1 MTALDLVQANLLSP
15 VVLAFLLGAVAVW
28 VRSDLRIP
36 EGVYTGLSIYLL
48 LAIGLKGGAALSS
61 TPPAEVW
68 LPATAALALGCAI
81 PLWAYA
87 SARRFGGLGVP
98 DSAALAAHY
107 GSVSVVTFVAALA
120 FLDAAGTPYEGFLP
134 ALVAIMEVP
143 AIVVAIVIARV
154 AGGGKRE
161 GWGALLHEVLAGR
174 SIVLLAGG
182 LAIGAASGAAGLA
195 RVAPVFVDPF
205 QGVLVLFLLEMGM
218 VAARRLREV
227 RTAGVFLVL
236 FGVGMPVLNGVV
248 GAWVGSV
255 VGLSVGGSTVLGVLA
270 ASASYIAAPAAV
282 RVALP
287 DANPGLYLTAAL
299 GITFPFNLAVGI
311 PLCHAA
317 AQWAHSAGGGFPLP
331 LVALALLGAALVVV
345 PRMGRGR
352 DARGEGGGGGRVL
365 EVRSV

>member
-1 MTALDLVQANLLSP
+1 
-15 VVLAFLLGAVAVW
+15 VVLAFLLGAAAVW
-28 VRSDLRIP
+28 VRSDLKIP
-36 EGVYTGLSIYLL
+36 EGMYTALSIYLL
-48 LAIGLKGGAALSS
+48 LAIGLKGGAALAK
-61 TPPAEVW
+61 TPLDEIW
-68 LPATAALALGCAI
+68 LPAAAGAGARGARSRSG
-81 PLWAYA
+81 PTRRRGD
-87 SARRFGGLGVP
+87 SAGLGVP

-120 FLDAAGTPYEGFLP
+120 FLDAAGMAYEGFLP

-143 AIVVAIVIARV
+143 AIAVAIVMARV
-154 AGGGKRE
+154 AGGGSRQA
-161 GWGALLHEVLAGR
+161 WGPVLHEVLAGR

-182 LAIGAASGAAGLA
+182 IAIGAASGPAGLA

-227 RTAGVFLVL
+227 RAAGLFLVA
-236 FGVGMPVLNGVV
+236 FGVGMPVLNGAL

-255 VGLSVGGSTVLGVLA
+255 VGLSLGGSTVLGVLA

-287 DANPGLYLTAAL
+287 EANPGLYLTASLA
-299 GITFPFNLAVGI
+299 ITFPFNLAVGI

-317 AQWAHSAGGGFPLP
+317 AQWAHSERGGFPLP
-331 LVALALLGAALVVV
+331 LLALALLAAALALA
-345 PRMGRGR
+345 PRPGRGGR
-352 DARGEGGGGGRVL
+352 HRSMQTPLPQQLGRGAV
-365 EVRSV
+365 S

>member
-1 MTALDLVQANLLSP
+1 MTGLDLVQTNLLSP

-28 VRSDLRIP
+28 VRSDLKIP
-36 EGVYTGLSIYLL
+36 EGMYTALSIYLL
-48 LAIGLKGGAALSS
+48 LAIGLKGGAALAK
-61 TPPAEVW
+61 TPLDEIWMPA
-68 LPATAALALGCAI
+68 AAALALGCAI
-81 PLWAYA
+81 PFWAYA
-87 SARRFGGLGVP
+87 TARRFGRLGVP

-120 FLDAAGTPYEGFLP
+120 FLDAARTEYEGFLP
-134 ALVAIMEVP
+134 ALVALMEVP
-143 AIVVAIVIARV
+143 AIAVAMVMARV
-154 AGGGKRE
+154 AGGGSRQ
-161 GWGALLHEVLAGR
+161 GWGPVLHEVLAGR

-205 QGVLVLFLLEMGM
+205 QGVLVLFLLELGM

-227 RTAGVFLVL
+227 RTAGVFLVA
-236 FGVGMPVLNGVV
+236 FGVGMPVLNGVL
-248 GAWVGSV
+248 GAWAGTA
-255 VGLSVGGSTVLGVLA
+255 VGLSLGGSTVLGVLA

-287 DANPGLYLTAAL
+287 EANPGLYLTASL

-317 AQWAHSAGGGFPLP
+317 AQWSRSHAGFPLP
-331 LVALALLGAALVVV
+331 LLALALLAAALVVL
-345 PRMGRGR
+345 PRRGR
-352 DARGEGGGGGRVL
+352 GGRVI
-365 EVRSV
+365 EVRSSPA

>member
-1 MTALDLVQANLLSP
+1 MTGLELIQANLLSP
-15 VVLAFLLGAVAVW
+15 VVLAFLLGAAAVW
-28 VRSDLRIP
+28 VRSDLKIP
-36 EGVYTGLSIYLL
+36 EGMYTALSIYLL
-48 LAIGLKGGAALSS
+48 LAIGLKGGAALAK
-61 TPPAEVW
+61 TPLDEIW
-68 LPATAALALGCAI
+68 LPAAAALALGCAI
-81 PLWAYA
+81 PLWTYA

-120 FLDAAGTPYEGFLP
+120 FLDAAGTAYEGFLP

-143 AIVVAIVIARV
+143 AIAVAIVMARA
-154 AGGGKRE
+154 AGGGSRQ
-161 GWGALLHEVLAGR
+161 GWGPVLHEVLSGR

-182 LAIGAASGAAGLA
+182 LVIGAASGPAGLA

-227 RTAGVFLVL
+227 RTAGVFLVA
-236 FGVGMPVLNGVV
+236 FGVGMPVLNGAL
-248 GAWVGSV
+248 GAWVGCV
-255 VGLSVGGSTVLGVLA
+255 VGLSLGGSTVLGVLA

-287 DANPGLYLTAAL
+287 EANPGLYLTASLA
-299 GITFPFNLAVGI
+299 ITFPFNLAVGI

-317 AQWAHSAGGGFPLP
+317 AQWAHSNGGGFPLP
-331 LVALALLGAALVVV
+331 LLALALLGASLALA
-345 PRMGRGR
+345 PRLGR
-352 DARGEGGGGGRVL
+352 GGRVL
-365 EVRSV
+365 EVRSNQV